1 MSTLRG
7 DKLFGFQEWNTKN
20 LVEFSLTDR
29 TTRIHEVQQGDQF
42 EHFGWVGKNHVWIG
56 DVLLLGRN
64 DRRMGTSTIYMF
76 DLLGLEWKKTKMEVR
91 GSIREM
97 STNDG
102 NQLNVHVR
110 GRGGCYSFHQ
120 FQFKE
125 TDSLTN
131 LICKAVCRYSQGN
144 QQFFQWFQSKLTKR
158 SKFCA
163 L

>member
-1 MSTLRG
+1 
-7 DKLFGFQEWNTKN
+7 
-20 LVEFSLTDR
+20 
-29 TTRIHEVQQGDQF
+29 
-42 EHFGWVGKNHVWIG
+42 
-56 DVLLLGRN
+56 
-64 DRRMGTSTIYMF
+64 MGTSTIYMF

-144 QQFFQWFQSKLTKR
+144 QPFFQWFQSKLTKR